1 MAAILLGMRTG
12 NSDVVSTKNF
22 QDLYSPRSLL
32 GDRLGENRRLI
43 SGRSG
48 DPRKRIFYEQSRDD
62 QQGNWPKC
70 QRPTGR
76 GSRGVWEHIMGSE
89 LRDFLEAARLGSYL
103 EAFEQLEIDSL
114 DSLKLNF
121 DSVASSAKMKTGHK
135 LKLHRLLE
143 LNTDEKV
150 PKVQRKEKN
159 PASKWDFQ
167 LSKILKST
175 LFGKVKKG
183 LRRKDLVQVAVK
195 ITDIVKLRQAETP
208 EDPHQEAA
216 VMKILKCD
224 NEDEC
229 HENLLRL
236 LGVVS
241 DDFELWTVLEYASE
255 GELFGHIKKVVS
267 SSPHPR
273 CVIALRLYACF
284 ENLSLSQGEGFGDEK
299 SVRTVFRQIACGV
312 QHMHQHHVA
321 HLDLSLENI
330 LLSQCPR
337 TNNVVAKI
345 CDFGMARQIG
355 ANGPSSILDGTDYRP
370 GKEMYMAP
378 EIYRKE
384 KYCPKSADVYSLGV
398 MLFILLTG
406 QPPYTI
412 PETTDKRFSK
422 LASGSI
428 QGIHEVLKTSLKE
441 KIGKISK
448 DAIDVLSYMLCPAM
462 KRYTIKEVL
471 FHPFFREDV
480 SSKPSS
486 PINILDTNRLDV
498 KQVLAAA
505 QIFHKSSSV
514 SIESEQT
521 QTCTM
526 NLNKKAQIAEFSA
539 AYVQAMKEF
548 EGSPDETL
556 VDIFARVAGVSIVK
570 SAEQDN
576 DEKAAKTE
584 ASNLISPER
593 KVSATYRTTYSFDDD
608 APEPVTNKAS
618 VRLNSS
624 PGGESSIQFGAQG
637 STKPGAQEPKKSNI
651 KVHYGPGGKSTIQLG
666 GESPSSE
673 NSAATKCIEGKKC
686 KKLGEHIHSQ
696 GKLKDVFHRFAGDTA
711 SKTITKQ
718 SFIDYTTRLQV
729 DITMEEVDKTF
740 DTFVKGDNKDVMNY
754 SAFVRL
760 VSALP

>member
-1 MAAILLGMRTG
+1 
-12 NSDVVSTKNF
+12 
-22 QDLYSPRSLL
+22 
-32 GDRLGENRRLI
+32 
-43 SGRSG
+43 
-48 DPRKRIFYEQSRDD
+48 
-62 QQGNWPKC
+62 
-70 QRPTGR
+70 
-76 GSRGVWEHIMGSE
+76 MGSE

-255 GELFGHIKKVVS
+255 GELFAHIKK
-267 SSPHPR
+267 
-273 CVIALRLYACF
+273 
-284 ENLSLSQGEGFGDEK
+284 GEGFGDEK

-486 PINILDTNRLDV
+486 P
-498 KQVLAAA
+498 
-505 QIFHKSSSV
+505 
-514 SIESEQT
+514 
-521 QTCTM
+521 
-526 NLNKKAQIAEFSA
+526 
-539 AYVQAMKEF
+539 
-548 EGSPDETL
+548 
-556 VDIFARVAGVSIVK
+556 
-570 SAEQDN
+570 
-576 DEKAAKTE
+576 
-584 ASNLISPER
+584 
-593 KVSATYRTTYSFDDD
+593 
-608 APEPVTNKAS
+608 
-618 VRLNSS
+618 
-624 PGGESSIQFGAQG
+624 
-637 STKPGAQEPKKSNI
+637 
-651 KVHYGPGGKSTIQLG
+651 
-666 GESPSSE
+666 
-673 NSAATKCIEGKKC
+673 
-686 KKLGEHIHSQ
+686 
-696 GKLKDVFHRFAGDTA
+696 
-711 SKTITKQ
+711 SK
-718 SFIDYTTRLQV
+718 
-729 DITMEEVDKTF
+729 
-740 DTFVKGDNKDVMNY
+740 
-754 SAFVRL
+754 
-760 VSALP
+760 